1 MKSGTVFL
9 TVPDLRCLEFYKIV
23 RWTAFWLKQRKPKNI
38 LKEHK
43 KSTKNQVLI
52 KNRQVNV

>member
-38 LKEHK
+38 IKEYK
-43 KSTKNQVLI
+43 KIN
-52 KNRQVNV
+52 